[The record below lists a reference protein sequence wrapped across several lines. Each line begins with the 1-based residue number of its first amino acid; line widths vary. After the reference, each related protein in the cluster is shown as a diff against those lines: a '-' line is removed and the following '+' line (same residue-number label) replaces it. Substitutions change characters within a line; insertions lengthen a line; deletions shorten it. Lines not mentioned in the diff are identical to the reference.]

1 MSAKCRIGIDIGGT
15 FTDIVMLDEA
25 GCVSVVKVASTP
37 SNYAEGIRN
46 GLLQAFPV
54 WSIAGGDVA
63 EVVHGTTV
71 ATNTILEKKGGKVGL
86 LTTAGFRDVL
96 EIRRLRMPRL
106 YDLTWRKP
114 EVLVPRR
121 RRMEVVERIDYRGDV
136 LEALDDDSARFAIDA
151 LLAQGVD
158 AIAVCLLNAYA
169 NPLHEQRLRELIVAA
184 APDIRLCLSS
194 EVLPEIKE
202 YERTSTTVVNA
213 YIAPVVESY
222 LHSLAEIMR
231 SLDVVAPVQVMQ
243 SNGGIMS
250 LEAAAALPI
259 HLIESGPAA
268 GVVAAAELAAR
279 LGESDLLTFDMGGT
293 TAKASIVEGGAFE
306 RVGELDVGAGINAGG
321 RLLGGGGYLVRVPA
335 IDIAEVG
342 AGGGSLVELD
352 AAGALKVG
360 PESAGA
366 DPGPVCYGLGND
378 VPTVTDA
385 NVVLGFLNPEYL
397 VGGELKID
405 AAASRAA
412 IQTCIAEPL
421 GLSVEDAAWGIHL
434 VADATMVRALRA
446 VSSERGRDPREFS
459 LMAFGGNGGVHGVS
473 LAASMDIE
481 RVLVPPVAGVFSAL
495 GLLFPESQRHL
506 SRTFKRAVADAEQA
520 ELIAAFDELEL
531 SARRAL
537 QRDGYV
543 GTAVRIERRADL
555 RYAGENSE
563 LSVLADKPGDC
574 AIGTDLVTNEV
585 ALLADIAELFHDE
598 HETTYGYQ
606 SREEIVELVNLRIVA
621 TGLAAAAR
629 VPHQLSLARVDSLH
643 SKRLRRMYF
652 GADIG
657 WVEARIYSRSGLADE
672 GVSGPV
678 VIEDYDSTTIVPPG
692 YRCRRGEWDLLVITK

>member
-1 MSAKCRIGIDIGGT
+1 M
-15 FTDIVMLDEA
+15 
-25 GCVSVVKVASTP
+25 
-37 SNYAEGIRN
+37 
-46 GLLQAFPV
+46 V
-54 WSIAGGDVA
+54 WCLSIAIA
-63 EVVHGTTV
+63 Q
-71 ATNTILEKKGGKVGL
+71 
-86 LTTAGFRDVL
+86 
-96 EIRRLRMPRL
+96 
-106 YDLTWRKP
+106 
-114 EVLVPRR
+114 
-121 RRMEVVERIDYRGDV
+121 
-136 LEALDDDSARFAIDA
+136 
-151 LLAQGVD
+151 LLAQRVD

-169 NPLHEQRLRELIVAA
+169 NPLHEHGLRELIVAA
-184 APDIRLCLSS
+184 DPNMRLCLSS
-194 EVLPEIKE
+194 DVLPEIKE

-213 YIAPVVESY
+213 YIAPVVEHY
-222 LHSLAEIMR
+222 LNSLAEVMR

-279 LGESDLLTFDMGGT
+279 LGETDLLTFDMGGT

-366 DPGPVCYGLGND
+366 DPGPVCYGLGNE

-397 VGGELKID
+397 IGGELKID
-405 AAASRAA
+405 AAAARAA
-412 IQTCIAEPL
+412 IQTRIATPL

-446 VSSERGRDPREFS
+446 VSSERGRDPRAFS

-473 LAASMDIE
+473 LAASMDID
-481 RVLVPPVAGVFSAL
+481 RVLIPPVAGVFSAL

-506 SRTFKRAVADAEQA
+506 SRTFKRAVATAQQA
-520 ELIAAFDELEL
+520 DLIATFDELER

-537 QRDGYV
+537 ERDGYV

-563 LSVLADKPGDC
+563 LSVPADAHAHAGGGGHAAGDSG
-574 AIGTDLVTNEV
+574 AHGDGHSDGHASGDPAMGAAAPSAQV
-585 ALLADIAELFHDE
+585 ARLADIAELFHDE
-598 HETTYGYQ
+598 HERTYGYQ
-606 SREEIVELVNLRIVA
+606 SREETVELVNLRMIA
-621 TGLAAAAR
+621 TGLATAAR
-629 VPHQLSLARVDSLH
+629 VPHQLSVVRADTWHGERRRRV
-643 SKRLRRMYF
+643 YF
-652 GADIG
+652 GADTG
-657 WVEARIYSRSGLADE
+657 WLEARIYSRRGISDNGLC
-672 GVSGPV
+672 GPV
-678 VIEDYDSTTIVPPG
+678 VIEDYDSTTVVPPG